1 MLEELVALEE
11 LCSELDEATLEL
23 ESSGLLL
30 DELIA
35 VDELEIAE
43 ELEIEEL
50 EDVEELEI
58 AEELESFDELDCA
71 EELDEATPE
80 LESSGL
86 LLDELVAVDELELFD
101 ELGCT
106 EELEN
111 CDELDCELD
120 ESAEDDDLTVMSTL
134 KVMYSL
140 SEDSVML
147 ESAIFISLSF
157 QKTNL
162 LNSVTCFDPG
172 NASDG
177 VAVLPDSG

>member
-43 ELEIEEL
+43 ELKIEEL

-71 EELDEATPE
+71 EELDDSEELDEVSLE

-86 LLDELVAVDELELFD
+86 LLDELVAVD
-101 ELGCT
+101 
-106 EELEN
+106 ELEN